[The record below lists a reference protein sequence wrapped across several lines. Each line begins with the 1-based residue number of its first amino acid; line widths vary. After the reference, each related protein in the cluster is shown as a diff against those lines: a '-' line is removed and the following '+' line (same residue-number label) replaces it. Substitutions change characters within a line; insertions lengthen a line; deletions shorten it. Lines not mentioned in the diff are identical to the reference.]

1 MAHVRH
7 LASFVQFVCTIVLK
21 IFKKSRKLQSIKE
34 FCYIFAITIRVR
46 ILFKYFMEKIDNLDR
61 RILHIVM
68 HNARIPSKDVAM
80 ECGVSRAAIHQ
91 RIQRLIDLN
100 VITGSGYHVNP
111 KVLGYSTCTY
121 IGVNLER
128 GAMYRDVV
136 PELEKIPEIVECH
149 FTTGPYTMLIKL
161 YARDNE
167 HLMDLLNN
175 KIQMI
180 KGVTGTETLI
190 SLDHSIAR
198 EIPTNYQ

>member
-1 MAHVRH
+1 MDR
-7 LASFVQFVCTIVLK
+7 LDC
-21 IFKKSRKLQSIKE
+21 
-34 FCYIFAITIRVR
+34 
-46 ILFKYFMEKIDNLDR
+46 IDNLDR
-61 RILHIVM
+61 KILSIVM
-68 HNARIPSKDVAM
+68 HNARIPSKDVAQV
-80 ECGVSRAAIHQ
+80 CGVSRAAIHQ
-91 RIQRLIDLN
+91 RLQRLIDLN
-100 VITGSGYHVNP
+100 VITGSGYHINP
-111 KVLGYSTCTY
+111 KILGYATCTY

-167 HLMDLLNN
+167 HLMELLNK

-180 KGVTGTETLI
+180 PGVTGTETLI

-198 EIPTNYQ
+198 EIPIHVEQND

>member
-1 MAHVRH
+1 
-7 LASFVQFVCTIVLK
+7 
-21 IFKKSRKLQSIKE
+21 
-34 FCYIFAITIRVR
+34 
-46 ILFKYFMEKIDNLDR
+46 MEKIDNLDR
-61 RILHIVM
+61 KILRIVM
-68 HNARIPSKDVAM
+68 RNARIPSKDVALS
-80 ECGVSRAAIHQ
+80 CGVSRAAIHQ
-91 RIQRLIDLN
+91 RIQRLIELN

-136 PELEKIPEIVECH
+136 PEFEKIPEIVECH

-180 KGVTGTETLI
+180 RGVTGTETLI
-190 SLDHSIAR
+190 SLDNSIAR
-198 EIPTNYQ
+198 EIPTEATHV